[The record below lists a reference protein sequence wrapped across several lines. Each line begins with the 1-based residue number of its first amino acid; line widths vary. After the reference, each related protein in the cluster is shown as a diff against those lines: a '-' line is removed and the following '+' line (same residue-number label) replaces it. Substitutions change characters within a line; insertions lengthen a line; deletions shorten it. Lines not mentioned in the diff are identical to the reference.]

1 MLCLC
6 FSCWWKCW
14 PCCWLLLLMRCCG
27 CCWRWLRARAGI
39 STAAV
44 TIYSYLLLYV
54 PIMLL
59 RRMLT
64 GITLLH
70 VNAVDGFGCCWWCL
84 KCFGGAYGLTWP
96 RLIACADLSFYNI
109 CRKTLSACS
118 NNWNA
123 FISNGRPASRKY
135 QTAKK
140 QKFTRRLG
148 MPAVNLKR
156 ARCRDIFLI
165 I

>member
-1 MLCLC
+1 MLCICLRYFSTDTGYCRYSYWVPYQQKSWMRGCCSCYCWCYLFCIVSCNLQQFVLMLCLC

-14 PCCWLLLLMRCCG
+14 PCCWFLLLMRCCG
-27 CCWRWLRARAGI
+27 CCWRWLRSGAGI
-39 STAAV
+39 SNAAV

-96 RLIACADLSFYNI
+96 RLIACADLS
-109 CRKTLSACS
+109 L
-118 NNWNA
+118 
-123 FISNGRPASRKY
+123 
-135 QTAKK
+135 
-140 QKFTRRLG
+140 
-148 MPAVNLKR
+148 
-156 ARCRDIFLI
+156 
-165 I
+165 